1 MVSDHFVNCAQ
12 YGHSFV
18 IISKFPLKS
27 QPPSDRKS
35 APCLETPRTGSPTGG
50 KRKKRMRKGRPQE
63 DGAPAP
69 SPFIIPPTDLS
80 LLIYTANSSPAVVR
94 LSLLHRTAVPAQR
107 GGRSGA
113 TASPFRRNGIT
124 VPARRH
130 HRSGATGWA
139 SRRNGITV
147 PAQRRPPSRPR
158 RQNGGARHRRTRPA
172 RRGNLNENVRIVA
185 KRTRE
190 IFSEA
195 SHHACILPRL
205 RQKKCAAHRPIAM
218 KAAL

>member
-1 MVSDHFVNCAQ
+1 MHPASRHPGQVVQRVESERKECARAAPRRMARRP
-12 YGHSFV
+12 H
-18 IISKFPLKS
+18 
-27 QPPSDRKS
+27 PPSS
-35 APCLETPRTGSPTGG
+35 SLQLTS
-50 KRKKRMRKGRPQE
+50 
-63 DGAPAP
+63 
-69 SPFIIPPTDLS
+69 LS
-80 LLIYTANSSPAVVR
+80 LYIQQIQVRQWRDCRFCTARPFRRNGV
-94 LSLLHRTAVPAQR
+94 AVPAQR
-107 GGRSGA
+107 HHRSGATPSPFRRNGIAVPAQRHRRSGA

-124 VPARRH
+124 VPAR
-130 HRSGATGWA
+130 
-139 SRRNGITV
+139 
-147 PAQRRPPSRPR
+147 RRPPSRPR

>member
-1 MVSDHFVNCAQ
+1 M
-12 YGHSFV
+12 
-18 IISKFPLKS
+18 KS

-69 SPFIIPPTDLS
+69 SLFIIPPTDPS
-80 LLIYTANSSPAVVR
+80 LLIYTANSSPAVAR
-94 LSLLHRTAVPAQR
+94 LPLLHRTAVPAQR

-113 TASPFRRNGIT
+113 TGWPFRRNGIT

-147 PAQRRPPSRPR
+147 PAQRHHRSGATASPFR
-158 RQNGGARHRRTRPA
+158 RDGVHRPA
-172 RRGNLNENVRIVA
+172 RGGKTAAQDITELARHEGETSMRMSGL
-185 KRTRE
+185 
-190 IFSEA
+190 
-195 SHHACILPRL
+195 LPRGLEKSSARRPTTLAFCRAYGKKNARRIAPL
-205 RQKKCAAHRPIAM
+205 R
-218 KAAL
+218 